1 MQRFEFNNGKVIV
14 DGVELKYVQ
23 SVAMLVNVDEQP
35 SIIIKMFADPDKVVI
50 DCDDGC
56 IEQHVF
62 DVNTTRNGECD
73 TCKPYNDLSIVPR
86 NFLTRVFRKLMS

>member
-35 SIIIKMFADPDKVVI
+35 SIIIKMFADPDNVVVE
-50 DCDDGC
+50 CDDGC
-56 IEQHVF
+56 IEKTLF
-62 DVNTTRNGECD
+62 DVNAKRDGKCG
-73 TCKPYNDLSIVPR
+73 TCHPSEDLSIRPT
-86 NFLTRVFRKLMS
+86 NFLSRVFRKLMS